1 MAAPWSSSTK
11 SLDQQAAT
19 NQTRKNSENSLSLH
33 LTRLFQATVMLPFL
47 NFGAIDFR
55 TDRNTLGTENIM
67 FQIRPH
73 PRSPNRSEPSNPPKS
88 TIQIIEL
95 IWHSQLYHFNL
106 VCMGLSQSSTGDDTC
121 FAGGFHQL
129 EKLSFLLFSASV
141 STAFYSSLPIQN
153 PPPHSVFYSLLLS
166 HPACHPPV
174 QSLLLSPCNM
184 SFSSFYSG
192 LKTTLLILVF
202 ILFAFTF
209 PLRLFSCSLNSSQTR
224 SYFSYHLDGKRRNTA
239 ALFLQHSCAIT
250 SFQLWQPQD
259 RVCSVLN

>member
-1 MAAPWSSSTK
+1 MKDHHEQMGHPECDSALLPAVRIMVCSCYDSCPEICPSKKRLEWIHLLPLSTRKLHFTVYFALFLFWGVITTLAENKGQEWYHTPVKEQTHNYMAAPWSSSTK

-95 IWHSQLYHFNL
+95 IWHS
-106 VCMGLSQSSTGDDTC
+106 
-121 FAGGFHQL
+121 
-129 EKLSFLLFSASV
+129 
-141 STAFYSSLPIQN
+141 
-153 PPPHSVFYSLLLS
+153 
-166 HPACHPPV
+166 
-174 QSLLLSPCNM
+174 
-184 SFSSFYSG
+184 
-192 LKTTLLILVF
+192 
-202 ILFAFTF
+202 
-209 PLRLFSCSLNSSQTR
+209 
-224 SYFSYHLDGKRRNTA
+224 
-239 ALFLQHSCAIT
+239 
-250 SFQLWQPQD
+250 
-259 RVCSVLN
+259 